1 MSYTCLF
8 DEHGAQTLRLP
19 SRYRMP
25 TRRVSIER
33 VGEGVLISPVRE
45 KMDVRQL
52 FAMIDDVRREE
63 GDLVIDRSDLVTNN
77 TAHFSRVP
85 GLAVENWLVSAS

>member
-8 DEHGAQTLRLP
+8 DECGAQTLRLP

-45 KMDVRQL
+45 KVDVQQL
-52 FAMIDDVRREE
+52 FAMIDDVRQEE
-63 GDLVIDRSDLVTNN
+63 GDLVIDRADN
-77 TAHFSRVP
+77 VP
-85 GLAVENWLVSAS
+85 TSAKEYF

>member
-8 DEHGAQTLRLP
+8 DEYGAQTLRLP

-52 FAMIDDVRREE
+52 FAMIDDVRQEE
-63 GDLVIDRSDLVTNN
+63 GDLVIDRSDNIPT
-77 TAHFSRVP
+77 
-85 GLAVENWLVSAS
+85 SAKEYF